1 MGTSAVL
8 ELPGVDTSA
17 QLTSEV
23 RGALV
28 SICHF
33 GLPVLT
39 FERTDFVSRDYV
51 VVSLLSLSLS
61 GVLVARLCGV
71 SEAHVSHV
79 RARHAQGGL
88 ARIATRATGGAALS
102 FTPAQLATL
111 RRLRDGGRSGSE
123 IARHLGRPVST
134 VNRVLASLGPTR
146 TVGGTR
152 PLPLEPHDE
161 ALPRVIGEVPT
172 AASFPR
178 DSRTEGAVQ
187 EPADAPTEGTD
198 LAAAEPLRAGPE
210 AYPTRYAGTALL
222 LAAADRLGVHEAL
235 DAACARRPRTALYAA
250 RQVTCAVLAAWAAG
264 YGSLEAMHER
274 DAGDLGVVLGLQ
286 RSPSVRTL
294 HRAVGDLVR
303 TLDPTRW
310 GAELLRAIARA
321 HPERPHV
328 FGVDGHF
335 APYKGPAPIDKG
347 WDSKRRIATRG
358 RQEARISDDAG
369 VTWTAFDVG
378 AGDALS
384 GTLER
389 AVQTLRAQLGDER
402 PLVLAMDRGGF
413 DFDVLDTLDR
423 LGVFYVIY
431 VPNSVSMPQLD
442 ARAAEKP
449 GEGIEEV
456 SWSHP
461 RLLHRS
467 RLVMQWDPP
476 RGIPIA
482 TNLPTLLDAEAVVEL
497 LRSLRGWQENGIKA
511 ARAFAFIDALVDRGG
526 ASYAPDDRLVE
537 NPAHRAQKART
548 EKAQA
553 AYDAACAVRPV
564 RGERTLAEVHGTEF
578 LRGLQ
583 AAVEEKK
590 LSQLPA
596 RVERRALD
604 PDAQRATLKSTGRAL
619 LAPLKNTSD
628 NARRWLLAALG
639 TSLGP
644 SDQEHDGHAWPRTL
658 LALLRAPGTVRLEAN
673 AVEVTLTLPLPPQP
687 HRRIAEALVALDPL
701 GLRYADGTRSVR
713 FRLAPRP
720 TREAV
725 EARNA
730 SADDRTDS
738 RSRAMP
744 VRT

>member
-1 MGTSAVL
+1 MGTTAMQ
-8 ELPGVDTSA
+8 ELPGVDTTA
-17 QLTSEV
+17 QLVSEV

-28 SICHF
+28 TICHF

-39 FERTDFVSRDYV
+39 FERTDPIARDFV
-51 VVSLLSLSLS
+51 VVTLLSLGLS
-61 GVLVARLCGV
+61 GVLIARLCSV
-71 SEAHVSHV
+71 SEAHVTHV
-79 RARHAQGGL
+79 RARFAHGGL
-88 ARIATRATGGAALS
+88 ARIATRSKPGFPPRFTAQQIATV
-102 FTPAQLATL
+102 
-111 RRLRDGGRSGSE
+111 RRLHDEGLAGRE
-123 IARHLGRPVST
+123 IARRLGRPSST
-134 VNRVLASLGPTR
+134 VARIIAALPSTSEVAETE
-146 TVGGTR
+146 
-152 PLPLEPHDE
+152 PLPFEPVAETDVARE
-161 ALPRVIGEVPT
+161 ESVSPAPSQTEV
-172 AASFPR
+172 ARAGS
-178 DSRTEGAVQ
+178 ELG
-187 EPADAPTEGTD
+187 
-198 LAAAEPLRAGPE
+198 AAEPLREGPE
-210 AYPTRYAGTALL
+210 AYPTRYAGTTLL

-235 DAACARRPRTALYAA
+235 DAAAARRPRTALYAA
-250 RQVTCAVLAAWAAG
+250 RQVTCAVLAAWTAG
-264 YGSLEAMHER
+264 YRSFEAMHER

-294 HRAVGDLVR
+294 HRAMGDLTR

-310 GAELLRAIARA
+310 GAELLRAVARVHA
-321 HPERPHV
+321 ERPHV

-358 RQEARISDDAG
+358 RQEVRISDDAG
-369 VTWTAFDVG
+369 TTWTAFDVA

-413 DFDVLDTLDR
+413 DFDVLDALDR
-423 LGVFYVIY
+423 LGVFYVLY
-431 VPNSVSMPQLD
+431 VPDSVSMPQLD
-442 ARAAEKP
+442 ARAAENP
-449 GEGIEEV
+449 GEGIEETL
-456 SWSHP
+456 WSHP

-526 ASYAPDDRLVE
+526 ASYAPDDRRVD
-537 NPAHRAQKART
+537 NPAHAAQKART
-548 EKAQA
+548 EKARA
-553 AYDAACAVRPV
+553 AYDAACAARPV
-564 RGERTLAEVHGTEF
+564 RGERTIAQVRGAEM

-590 LSQLPA
+590 LEQIPA
-596 RVERRALD
+596 RVERRELD
-604 PDAQRATLKSTGRAL
+604 PEAQRATLKSTGRAL
-619 LAPLKNTSD
+619 LAPLKNTAD
-628 NARRWLLAALG
+628 NARRWLLETLGAA
-639 TSLGP
+639 LGP
-644 SDQEHDGHAWPRTL
+644 SDQEHDASAWPRTL
-658 LALLRAPGTVRLEAN
+658 LALLRAPGTVRLEKDA
-673 AVEVTLTLPLPPQP
+673 AEVTLDLPLPPQP
-687 HRRIAEALVALDPL
+687 HQRIADALVALDSL

-725 EARNA
+725 EARNRGV
-730 SADDRTDS
+730 DDRTDS
-738 RSRAMP
+738 RARNMP